1 MAVRLLFP
9 TFLFHRDITH
19 ESLDEKQGVT
29 KEYMGMLRDEMDAM
43 RRRDPKG
50 RQLSNQYTGWQSNDA
65 VESNPIFQKCINR
78 IITAFNEEVLPFHGL
93 DPSVAKLSI
102 SNSWANIND
111 KGAWNAP
118 HLHNGCWYSG
128 VLYISA
134 DGDEGRLTMIDQ
146 HEKVVADFPH
156 SQRYNTSFPFEPR
169 TGELILFP
177 SGAMHMVEPNPTD
190 KERYSI
196 SFNTNMEYLTNEART
211 GEIENYSRDEFM
223 FDLDNKGNPITSK

>member
-9 TFLFHRDITH
+9 TYLFHRDITH
-19 ESLDEKQGVT
+19 ESLDANQGVT

-43 RRRDPKG
+43 RRRDPIG

-65 VESNPIFQKCINR
+65 VEINPIFQKCINR
-78 IITAFNEEVLPFHGL
+78 IITSFNEEVLPFHGL
-93 DPSVAKLSI
+93 DPSKAKLTI
-102 SNSWANIND
+102 SNSWANINN

-128 VLYISA
+128 VLYIHA
-134 DGDEGRLTMIDQ
+134 DGDEGRLTMIDT
-146 HEKVVADFPH
+146 HEKVVADFPN
-156 SQRYNTSFPFEPR
+156 SQRTNTSFPFEPR
-169 TGELILFP
+169 TGELVLFP

-196 SFNTNMEYLTNEART
+196 SFNTNMEYLTPEART
-211 GEIENYSRDEFM
+211 GETENYCRDEFV
-223 FDLDNKGNPITSK
+223 FDLDNKGNPITFK